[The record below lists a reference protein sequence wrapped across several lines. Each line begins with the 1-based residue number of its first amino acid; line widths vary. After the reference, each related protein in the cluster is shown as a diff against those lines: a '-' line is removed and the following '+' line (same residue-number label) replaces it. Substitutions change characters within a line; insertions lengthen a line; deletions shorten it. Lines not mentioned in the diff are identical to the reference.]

1 VTIGCQFCG
10 FQVNPE
16 RVPRDDH
23 GPHWRFDPGWGACE
37 ETLTDL
43 HGWLRERERSEGEC
57 KLRFHLHYTYRSGYT
72 TEDHPQEV
80 EVRSW
85 RMFGRDGKRLD
96 GSLQEVRYYVLPLP
110 PPPPCPVQPGERILR
125 PLRYGKQPGS
135 YVADEPE
142 FEQRDGTY
150 SFRLEPVLSNAS
162 HLPPESREGCLVLP
176 RDPKALV
183 AAYGKVKR
191 GLVCLCRQPIPED
204 WIAFEVVGVA
214 KSQKAAFVKPVR
226 GNTAELL
233 AAYLIPDGE

>member
-1 VTIGCQFCG
+1 MLIGCQFCG
-10 FQVNPE
+10 FEVNPE
-16 RVPRDDH
+16 RVPRDDD
-23 GPHWRFDPGWGACE
+23 GPHWKFDPGWGACE
-37 ETLTDL
+37 EAITDL
-43 HGWLRERERSEGEC
+43 RGWLREVERHEGDVT
-57 KLRFHLHYTYRSGYT
+57 LRFNGHYRFPLSYT
-72 TEDHPQEV
+72 MDGRPQEA

-85 RMFGRDGKRLD
+85 DLLGSGGPARI

-150 SFRLEPVLSNAS
+150 SFRLESVLSNAS
-162 HLPPESREGCLVLP
+162 HLPPELRAGCLVLP

-226 GNTAELL
+226 GNTTELL
-233 AAYLIPDGE
+233 AAYQVSDGE